1 MIHLTALT
9 LFGLAIILGQGSL
22 PALPVRPNLVLVIV
36 IYAGQF
42 YAPIPGLLISFVLG
56 YFLDLMSGGLLG
68 FNAFS
73 MVSICYLAF
82 TFSRRIAIQNL
93 FPQLLTIFTFYMVYG
108 LITFLLF
115 RFFNF
120 DVTNYSH
127 LRTTLADA
135 LVATVLAIFI
145 ILAIRKME
153 KLFRFENNR
162 SQGPGDLMV

>member
-9 LFGLAIILGQGSL
+9 LFGLAMILGQGSL
-22 PALPVRPNLVLVIV
+22 PALPVRPNLVIVIA

-42 YAPIPGLLISFVLG
+42 YAPIPGLLISFALG

-68 FNAFS
+68 LNAFS
-73 MVSICYLAF
+73 MVAICYLAF
-82 TFSRRIAIQNL
+82 TFSKRIVIQNRFL
-93 FPQLLTIFTFYMVYG
+93 QLINVFSFYLLYG
-108 LITFLLF
+108 GITFFLF

-120 DVTNYSH
+120 DVDSFSH

-145 ILAIRKME
+145 ISVVRKME

-162 SQGPGDLMV
+162 SKSPGDLIV